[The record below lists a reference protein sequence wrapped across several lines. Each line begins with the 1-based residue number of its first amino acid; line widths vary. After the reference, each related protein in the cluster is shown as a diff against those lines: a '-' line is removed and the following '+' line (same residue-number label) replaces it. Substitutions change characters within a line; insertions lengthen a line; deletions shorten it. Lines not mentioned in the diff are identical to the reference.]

1 MNPEQ
6 LLVHFDRVVD
16 TPDAIAR
23 LRKLILDLAVRGK
36 LTTQNSNE
44 ESAAEVINQI
54 VASGALRELT
64 QRKRKSTST
73 VSEEEP
79 FVTPTNW
86 SWTSLGSV
94 TRIRT
99 GKLDAN
105 AAVKG
110 GRYPFFTCSQTPSE
124 IDSYSFDTAAV
135 LLAGNGD
142 FNLKVYSGKF
152 DAYQRTYVIEPTG
165 WDVEFCFILIQSQI
179 SRITDNQR
187 GSAIPYLKLGDIAD
201 LLVPLPPLAEQRR
214 IVATVDELMALCDRL
229 EAARKA
235 RESTCDRL
243 AAASLVRLN
252 APHPE
257 TFHADAHFV
266 LDALPAVTSRADQI
280 KQLRQSVLNLA
291 VRGYLVPQV
300 LKDEPA
306 ANFDREIPADLTR
319 PFEIPSTWKWSRFC
333 MLGKLRGGGTPSKSR
348 DDFWNGPI
356 PWVSPKDM
364 KIDYIA
370 SAQMSVTDDA
380 IENSAANVIKMGSVL
395 FVVRGMILAH
405 SFPVAVSH
413 APLAINQD
421 MKALELFDPEM
432 AEFVLRALKGL
443 KPEILQ
449 RVQRSSHGTCRLE
462 ATDYSDFLMPVPPL
476 AEQHRIVAK
485 VDELM
490 ALCDRLEANLT
501 LADEAR
507 LRLLDALLHE
517 ALEPTNFQRQ
527 AA

>member
-1 MNPEQ
+1 MADFGKIPKGERFGLIPAFVSRLRDLKPGPKALYASLCTNASAEGRLWRSLDRLAEEFGVSRRQ
-6 LLVHFDRVVD
+6 IQRWLNELEAAGLLVRFTV
-16 TPDAIAR
+16 P
-23 LRKLILDLAVRGK
+23 
-36 LTTQNSNE
+36 
-44 ESAAEVINQI
+44 
-54 VASGALRELT
+54 
-64 QRKRKSTST
+64 RKSFLVIRDPAGREWAKRTNLASVIGRRMVFAKPGRAGAVARWSGGTSASKQNDKG
-73 VSEEEP
+73 VAHSA
-79 FVTPTNW
+79 TPM
-86 SWTSLGSV
+86 S
-94 TRIRT
+94 
-99 GKLDAN
+99 
-105 AAVKG
+105 
-110 GRYPFFTCSQTPSE
+110 P
-124 IDSYSFDTAAV
+124 
-135 LLAGNGD
+135 
-142 FNLKVYSGKF
+142 
-152 DAYQRTYVIEPTG
+152 
-165 WDVEFCFILIQSQI
+165 
-179 SRITDNQR
+179 
-187 GSAIPYLKLGDIAD
+187 IPYLKLGDIAD